1 MKNILITGASSG
13 IGFELAKLYNCHGFR
28 VIAVARDLRKMEEI
42 SKVGVDVYSVDLT
55 NINSC
60 KLTFEQI
67 NQKYGIIDIAI
78 LSAGNC
84 EYIDPQKFEAK
95 LFERVFSANVFTMAN
110 TIEFILPMLR
120 KSPDPHIVGIASL
133 AYYIPFTRA
142 SAYGASKAAV
152 NYMLDSLAVD
162 LDSEN
167 ILVTVVNPGFV
178 KTPLTDRN
186 NFNMPFMLDAKTSAQ
201 IIYQGIKKKKIEIHF
216 PYKLSWIIKFIS
228 IFPRRWNRKVGLIL
242 ARK

>member
-13 IGFELAKLYNCHGFR
+13 IGFEIAKLYHSYGYK
-28 VIAVARDLRKMEEI
+28 VIAIARDLQKMEALAKI
-42 SKVGVDVYSVDLT
+42 GIDVYSVDL
-55 NINSC
+55 NQIDSC
-60 KLTFEQI
+60 KISFEQI
-67 NQKYGIIDIAI
+67 NEKYNHIDIAI

-120 KSPDPHIVGIASL
+120 KSLNPHLVGIASL

-152 NYMLDSLAVD
+152 NYMLDSLAID

-178 KTPLTDRN
+178 KTPLTDKN
-186 NFNMPFMLDAKTSAQ
+186 NFNMPFMVDAKTSAH
-201 IIYQGIKKKKIEIHF
+201 IIYQGIKKRKIEIHF

-228 IFPRRWNRKVGLIL
+228 LLPRRWNRKVGLIL